1 MFLFR
6 CLTLVAEQPIFWG
19 RFDGFRAGVPDP
31 PHEQH
36 TVAGLGESFSDFIFW
51 FQHVSQCLK
60 WFIDRSFGNFG
71 IWHGLPAACW
81 HSSRLGC
88 LGLMLIASAV
98 GIWVILSHSESLW
111 VDLSWHW
118 VILNHM
124 ESIVWLVCSSM
135 HPATMLDIE
144 HCWTKIPT
152 SYVLFA
158 LVTGSWGSQYET
170 LLIHIA
176 FDLLRPRLFWQEQ
189 DEHSVL
195 PLRFSCHTGL
205 GIILFISQRQ
215 FSLLTSSNLRFGSLW
230 NGSEM
235 QHLIHLWSE
244 FCATDC
250 WSRFWRRL
258 RIILSFW
265 WHEELW
271 IIFWRIWTKWKHVS
285 AGTIS
290 IHNGILTVST
300 QVYTDFWA
308 DSRLRKAWVLAV
320 RHLTTP
326 HSISQLRQLSGQ
338 LWQPDDLDIGP
349 CRQGAGWAKLKSK
362 LDMKLD
368 MTWLHRL
375 FMIVYDSWN
384 FDCTWDMQF
393 RSSIETSE
401 LYEVY
406 V

>member
-1 MFLFR
+1 MIWILR
-6 CLTLVAEQPIFWG
+6 DRLLV
-19 RFDGFRAGVPDP
+19 
-31 PHEQH
+31 
-36 TVAGLGESFSDFIFW
+36 
-51 FQHVSQCLK
+51 
-60 WFIDRSFGNFG
+60 
-71 IWHGLPAACW
+71 
-81 HSSRLGC
+81 
-88 LGLMLIASAV
+88 
-98 GIWVILSHSESLW
+98 
-111 VDLSWHW
+111 
-118 VILNHM
+118 
-124 ESIVWLVCSSM
+124 
-135 HPATMLDIE
+135 
-144 HCWTKIPT
+144 
-152 SYVLFA
+152 
-158 LVTGSWGSQYET
+158 
-170 LLIHIA
+170 
-176 FDLLRPRLFWQEQ
+176 
-189 DEHSVL
+189 SV
-195 PLRFSCHTGL
+195 
-205 GIILFISQRQ
+205 
-215 FSLLTSSNLRFGSLW
+215 LTSSSHHTQLLMARRIMNYLLTHLR
-230 NGSEM
+230 
-235 QHLIHLWSE
+235 
-244 FCATDC
+244 
-250 WSRFWRRL
+250 
-258 RIILSFW
+258 
-265 WHEELW
+265 
-271 IIFWRIWTKWKHVS
+271 TKYKHVS

-362 LDMKLD
+362 LEMKLD